1 MTTIT
6 IHTNKEYADK
16 IYKKLK
22 ADKNL
27 LKVSV
32 SKKRVKK
39 KKSYSD
45 IDRQS
50 LTEFGLQSLSF
61 AYSNDEPD
69 YTDVQVKEPKRKY
82 KKDAGRRH
90 SKN

>member
-6 IHTNKEYADK
+6 IQTNKEYADK

-27 LKVSV
+27 VSV
-32 SKKRVKK
+32 SVTKK
-39 KKSYSD
+39 KKKKKKIDSD
-45 IDRQS
+45 NDRQS
-50 LTEFGLQSLSF
+50 LSEFGLQSLAR

-69 YTDVQVKEPKRKY
+69 YADVQVKEPM
-82 KKDAGRRH
+82 
-90 SKN
+90 